1 MVQNQLNT
9 TLRNTFATKER
20 QRLDVF
26 EQEVNMDL
34 YVKLL
39 DDEGHASVVEK
50 MRAIHEKAVLE
61 GQQGKRM

>member
-1 MVQNQLNT
+1 MNS
-9 TLRNTFATKER
+9 TLRNTFGTKER

-39 DDEGHASVVEK
+39 EDEGKSGVIGM
-50 MRAIHEKAVLE
+50 MRAIHEKAVME
-61 GQQGKRM
+61 GKLLRELHA